1 MATFYIQI
9 TPINTLSTSTY
20 SLYFDSIAPS
30 NLIASGVSQ
39 DALRVGNYA
48 VESAGHSS
56 VIVKNE
62 DPDCC
67 CDAQSFIFPTP
78 APTTTAPTTA
88 APTTAAPTTAA
99 PTTAAPTTVAP
110 TTAAPTTAAPTTA
123 APTTAAPTTA
133 APTSPISVSGV
144 GGYMQPCVG
153 GSIDDYMGASVSVSS
168 PVNVDTIFSVD
179 VKYVLPGNSCAGP
192 KSTQGFSLTI
202 LAGESSSTFDACDNG
217 AYFSGGA
224 VICSA
229 CVASCDNPAVSLTGF
244 TC

>member
-39 DALRVGNYA
+39 DVLRVGNYT
-48 VESAGHSS
+48 VESAGRSS

-67 CDAQSFIFPTP
+67 CDAQSFTFPTP
-78 APTTTAPTTA
+78 APTTA

-99 PTTAAPTTVAP
+99 PTTAAPTTAAP

-144 GGYMQPCVG
+144 FGSMEPCIG
-153 GSIDDYMGASVSVSS
+153 GSINDYMGANISVSS
-168 PVNVDTIFSVD
+168 PVNVDTVFGVD
-179 VKYVLPGNSCAGP
+179 VYYVLPGNSCAGP

-217 AYFSGGA
+217 VYFSGGA

-229 CVASCDNPAVSLTGF
+229 CIVSCDNPAVSLTGF

>member
-1 MATFYIQI
+1 M
-9 TPINTLSTSTY
+9 L
-20 SLYFDSIAPS
+20 
-30 NLIASGVSQ
+30 
-39 DALRVGNYA
+39 
-48 VESAGHSS
+48 SS
-56 VIVKNE
+56 VPQSTLVGGLLVYFTGSATNATSILVKNE

-67 CDAQSFIFPTP
+67 CSVKSFIFPTP
-78 APTTTAPTTA
+78 SPTTAAPTTAAPTTAAPTTA

-110 TTAAPTTAAPTTA
+110 TTAAPTTAAPT
-123 APTTAAPTTA
+123 
-133 APTSPISVSGV
+133 SPISVSGV
-144 GGYMQPCVG
+144 SGYMQPCVG

-192 KSTQGFSLTI
+192 NSTQGFSITI
-202 LAGESSSTFDACDNG
+202 LAGQTSSTFDACLYG

-229 CVASCDNPAVSLTGF
+229 CIVSCNNPAVSLTGF